1 MTAFSEYVK
10 QNYELVKHLPAKE
23 RLGALGQKYRN
34 TSETVSVKPKGRPSK
49 KSLSGGHVTGA
60 GVTGAGITAGNITAG
75 NIGVTGGNGKYALDL
90 DAFGGM
96 Y

>member
-60 GVTGAGITAGNITAG
+60 GITAGNITAG
-75 NIGVTGGNGKYALDL
+75 SVGVTGGNGKYALDL

>member
-10 QNYELVKHLPAKE
+10 QNYESVKHLPAKE

-60 GVTGAGITAGNITAG
+60 GITAGNITAG
-75 NIGVTGGNGKYALDL
+75 SVGVTGGNGKYALDL